1 MRLTRAI
8 RRVCEGF
15 DPGRLGPRCRYG
27 LDASQRELLELYDVL
42 SERSMQEFFRRV
54 RWRERAPQKPSSWQE
69 LFDLADERVIPRL
82 ARQVVCAVNFLS
94 DNFQECFF
102 LVVLEEVTS
111 QIYLAEMRPDVQI
124 EVLRDA
130 SRVT

>member
-1 MRLTRAI
+1 MRLTGAI
-8 RRVCEGF
+8 RRVCEEF

-27 LDASQRELLELYDVL
+27 LDPSVKTLLEVYDFL
-42 SERSMQEFFRRV
+42 SERSMQDFFGKV
-54 RWRERAPQKPSSWQE
+54 RWRQRDPQQPSSWQA
-69 LFDLADERVIPRL
+69 LFDSARIRSRL

-111 QIYLAEMRPDVQI
+111 QIYLAEMRPDLQI

>member
-1 MRLTRAI
+1 
-8 RRVCEGF
+8 
-15 DPGRLGPRCRYG
+15 
-27 LDASQRELLELYDVL
+27 
-42 SERSMQEFFRRV
+42 MQEFFRRV
-54 RWRERAPQKPSSWQE
+54 RWREGAPQKPSSWQE

-82 ARQVVCAVNFLS
+82 ARQVVCAVNFWS
-94 DNFQECFF
+94 NNFQECFF

-111 QIYLAEMRPDVQI
+111 KIYLAEMRPDLEI